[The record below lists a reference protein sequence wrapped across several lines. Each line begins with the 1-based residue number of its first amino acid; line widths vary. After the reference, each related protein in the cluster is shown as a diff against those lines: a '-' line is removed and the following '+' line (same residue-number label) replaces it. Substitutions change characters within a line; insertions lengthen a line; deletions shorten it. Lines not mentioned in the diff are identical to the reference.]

1 MDEPPRNANAARA
14 RGGASEKIRQVG
26 QQLDN
31 KTDAQKQ
38 LLSEL
43 AAARRHLERR
53 AYATVTMLD
62 WKVELQRR
70 IVCYCFLGAVW
81 EGKVIALDHWPDF
94 RARLSRRLYY
104 CFLDV
109 VWKGEVI
116 ALDHWSNVSARLS
129 SHLRYCF
136 LGDVWEGENIALG
149 H

>member
-14 RGGASEKIRQVG
+14 RGGAAEKIRQVG
-26 QQLDN
+26 QRLDN

-70 IVCYCFLGAVW
+70 IA
-81 EGKVIALDHWPDF
+81 IAESRFEAIGLDADEQHALQAEVDEF
-94 RARLSRRLYY
+94 RRVARYLCWTGRRP
-104 CFLDV
+104 
-109 VWKGEVI
+109 
-116 ALDHWSNVSARLS
+116 
-129 SHLRYCF
+129 
-136 LGDVWEGENIALG
+136 
-149 H
+149 